1 MMVVPTSC
9 ACRVGRPNRTQDP
22 TPRVGDLCRSV
33 PAEWSWEV
41 SVESYS
47 QRLFEALT
55 NGDRPSARAII
66 DECFRDGVSAEQI
79 VSELFWPTY
88 EQIENLFRE
97 DKLTTL
103 AHHMA
108 TRLLRSLCDQAAQR
122 FSFKNPIGRSVFA
135 VCGPTDADE
144 LAGQM
149 AADLLE
155 AEGFAVNYA
164 GSGIANDELL
174 EIVQTTQPN
183 VLLIFSSAPA
193 DLPGIRELIDTMRE
207 IGACDGIQIVVGG
220 GVFNRAEGL
229 AEEIGADLWAED
241 PTELCHVMIDY
252 PDHRAQDEQRTVG
265 RNRRPIRK
273 AA

>member
-1 MMVVPTSC
+1 M
-9 ACRVGRPNRTQDP
+9 
-22 TPRVGDLCRSV
+22 
-33 PAEWSWEV
+33 
-41 SVESYS
+41 SVENYS
-47 QRLFEALT
+47 QRLFEALI
-55 NGDRPSARAII
+55 NGDRPSARAIV
-66 DECFRDGVSAEQI
+66 DECYREGITAES
-79 VSELFWPTY
+79 VVADLFWPTY
-88 EQIENLFRE
+88 EQIESLFRE

-108 TRLLRSLCDQAAQR
+108 TRLLRSLCDQAAQK
-122 FSFKNPIGRSVFA
+122 FSFNKPVGRSVFA

-155 AEGFAVNYA
+155 AEGFTVNYA

-174 EIVQTTQPN
+174 EIVQNTQPD
-183 VLLIFSSAPA
+183 VLLLFSSAPS

-207 IGACDGIQIVVGG
+207 IGACERVQIVVGG

-241 PTELCHVMIDY
+241 PTELCQIMIDY
-252 PDHRAQDEQRTVG
+252 PNHRAEDEQRTVG
-265 RNRRPIRK
+265 RNRKPVRK

>member
-1 MMVVPTSC
+1 MGLSAWQAGFHQTPEPLPGWV
-9 ACRVGRPNRTQDP
+9 CRG
-22 TPRVGDLCRSV
+22 V

-41 SVESYS
+41 SVEFLS

-55 NGDRPSARAII
+55 NGDRPSARAIV
-66 DECFRDGVSAEQI
+66 DECYREGMTAER
-79 VSELFWPTY
+79 VVAELFWPTY
-88 EQIENLFRE
+88 EQIETLFRE
-97 DKLTTL
+97 DRLTTL

-108 TRLLRSLCDQAAQR
+108 TRLLRSLCDQAAQN
-122 FSFKNPIGRSVFA
+122 FSFNKPIGRSVFA

-174 EIVQTTQPN
+174 EIVQNSQPD

-207 IGACDGIQIVVGG
+207 IGACERVQIVVGG

-241 PTELCHVMIDY
+241 PTELCQVMVDF
-252 PDHRAQDEQRTVG
+252 PTHRAEAQQRTVG
-265 RNRRPIRK
+265 RAKRPVRR

>member
-1 MMVVPTSC
+1 
-9 ACRVGRPNRTQDP
+9 
-22 TPRVGDLCRSV
+22 V

-41 SVESYS
+41 SVEFLS

-55 NGDRPSARAII
+55 NGDRPSARAIV
-66 DECFRDGVSAEQI
+66 DECYRDGVTAEQ
-79 VSELFWPTY
+79 VVAELFWPTY
-88 EQIENLFRE
+88 EQLETLFRE

-122 FSFKNPIGRSVFA
+122 FSFNKPIGRSVFA

-174 EIVQTTQPN
+174 EIVQSSQPD
-183 VLLIFSSAPA
+183 VLLLFSSAPS

-207 IGACDGIQIVVGG
+207 IGACEHVQIVVGG

-241 PTELCHVMIDY
+241 PTELCQVMVDY
-252 PDHRAQDEQRTVG
+252 PTHRAEAQQRTVG
-265 RNRRPIRK
+265 RNRRPARK

>member
-1 MMVVPTSC
+1 M
-9 ACRVGRPNRTQDP
+9 
-22 TPRVGDLCRSV
+22 
-33 PAEWSWEV
+33 

-66 DECFRDGVSAEQI
+66 DECFRDGASAEQV

-88 EQIENLFRE
+88 EQIETLFRE

-149 AADLLE
+149 AADLHGATPARFRFRSLSAIFDDADFTIN
-155 AEGFAVNYA
+155 AE
-164 GSGIANDELL
+164 
-174 EIVQTTQPN
+174 PH
-183 VLLIFSSAPA
+183 
-193 DLPGIRELIDTMRE
+193 DTGLRLWT
-207 IGACDGIQIVVGG
+207 AKVGG
-220 GVFNRAEGL
+220 PLAMEAFAE
-229 AEEIGADLWAED
+229 W
-241 PTELCHVMIDY
+241 
-252 PDHRAQDEQRTVG
+252 
-265 RNRRPIRK
+265 
-273 AA
+273 